1 MKYLKKK
8 SEYFPL
14 TFLILDL
21 PYAYKNFNNLHKTCL
36 CFTSR
41 SLFSCFFRSL
51 FFRLFSS
58 PFFRLSRSSSP
69 PPFFFLI
76 DISFLSLPA
85 FFPPGIPSFFFYLP
99 QFLFFHFFLSSIHI
113 SLIFLSTFDSSNSS
127 N

>member
-69 PPFFFLI
+69 PPFFFFI

-85 FFPPGIPSFFFYLP
+85 FF
-99 QFLFFHFFLSSIHI
+99 LFSARYPLLLFLSPTV
-113 SLIFLSTFDSSNSS
+113 SLFPFLPFVYSYLTDLSFNV
-127 N
+127 